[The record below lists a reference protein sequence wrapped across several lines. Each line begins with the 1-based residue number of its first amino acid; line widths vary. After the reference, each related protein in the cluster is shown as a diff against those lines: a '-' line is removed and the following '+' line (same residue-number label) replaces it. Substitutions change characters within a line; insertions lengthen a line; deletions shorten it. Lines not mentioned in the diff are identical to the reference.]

1 MKKSCVVKVDNE
13 EAVSVLDDID
23 FQVELMRNDLI
34 NVKYIMDLI
43 GQINLSD
50 AKARDEKRHQIHK
63 LLDKADDQQLRL
75 KADLIRSFLD
85 KVVPSLK
92 EDSDINEAYYEFE
105 DKKTKEIDAFAEQKL
120 FCYVTEA
127 VNEYE
132 YSGNIDRKSIGQ
144 NISEPF
150 MKRKRKTDQIIQFI
164 EDTVEKYGMVE

>member
-1 MKKSCVVKVDNE
+1 M
-13 EAVSVLDDID
+13 SVLDDID

-50 AKARDEKRHQIHK
+50 VKARDEKRHQIHK

-92 EDSDINEAYYEFE
+92 RIQILMKLITNLKT
-105 DKKTKEIDAFAEQKL
+105 KKTKEIDIFAEQKDFSAIL
-120 FCYVTEA
+120 LNEA